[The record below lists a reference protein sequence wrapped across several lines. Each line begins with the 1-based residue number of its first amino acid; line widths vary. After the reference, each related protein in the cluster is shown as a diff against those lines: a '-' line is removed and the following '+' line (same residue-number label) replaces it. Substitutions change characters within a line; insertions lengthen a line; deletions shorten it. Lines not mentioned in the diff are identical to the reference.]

1 MIRILCANTSSLA
14 HPPRQCSSQPLSP
27 VQWNLSRQVLLSLH
41 LSVSLKMRSNMQRQW
56 QWTGFVS
63 AIILSH
69 MLLCQ
74 SVGFAEEEKDEQQT
88 AEVEALVRQLND
100 DSGKLRDEAENKL
113 LEMAPLDNVDRTDA
127 FLQILPRPQEGM
139 PEEVKTRLSRLRQE
153 IETRQAEAAVS
164 ASSVTLSADSLD
176 LDEVLDAI
184 EKQTGNRLE
193 DFRDQFGQDSLAK
206 TVTLEL
212 ENEEFWPALDQ
223 ILDQTE
229 LSPYSFSG
237 EDSLAIVN
245 RDQGDLSRYGR
256 GDYSGP
262 FRVEIVN
269 IVAQRNLRNP
279 SQESARLEME
289 VAWEPRL
296 RPIALSQPVENIK
309 IVGDDSQSIG
319 VASPQAVLD
328 VEVQPGSHSTELI
341 IPIALPPRS
350 VKKIDR
356 LQGEIS
362 ALVPGRVAEFKF
374 ADLDKGES
382 IEQEKG
388 GVKVIV
394 DRVHKNH
401 GLWEVHMRL
410 QILSDE
416 AGLES
421 HRGWVFQNMTYILDK
436 NGEKID
442 DAGMETTIQG
452 EKEIGLAYFYELP
465 DDDLASYTWVYRTPA
480 AVVRV
485 PVKYE
490 LRDLPLP

>member
-1 MIRILCANTSSLA
+1 MKHKSGLR
-14 HPPRQCSSQPLSP
+14 
-27 VQWNLSRQVLLSLH
+27 
-41 LSVSLKMRSNMQRQW
+41 
-56 QWTGFVS
+56 GFVS
-63 AIILSH
+63 ATLFFLIAVCLSDGITKAAEDQ
-69 MLLCQ
+69 Q
-74 SVGFAEEEKDEQQT
+74 SAQ
-88 AEVEALVRQLND
+88 VETLVRQLND
-100 DSGKLRDEAENKL
+100 DSAKLRDEAENQL
-113 LEMAPLDNVDRTDA
+113 IEMAPLEDVDGTDA
-127 FLQILPRPQEGM
+127 FLQLLPRPQEGM
-139 PEEVKTRLSRLRQE
+139 PEEVKTRLSRIRQQ
-153 IETRQAEAAVS
+153 IETRQAEAVVS
-164 ASSVTLSADSLD
+164 SSYVTLSADSTD
-176 LDEVLDAI
+176 LDEVLEAI
-184 EKQTGNRLE
+184 DSQTGNRLN
-193 DFRDQFGQDSLAK
+193 DFREQFGQDSLAK
-206 TVTLEL
+206 TVTLEFDKV
-212 ENEEFWPALDQ
+212 EFWSAIDQ

-229 LSPYSFSG
+229 LSPYPFSG

-245 RDQGDLSRYGR
+245 RDQGALSRYGR

-269 IVAQRNLRNP
+269 VVAQRNLRNP

-296 RPIALSQPVENIK
+296 KPIVLSQPVKNIK
-309 IVGDDSQSIG
+309 ITGDDGQAIP

-341 IPIALPPRS
+341 IPVGLPPRS
-350 VKKIDR
+350 VKKIGQ

-374 ADLDKGES
+374 AGLDKAKGT
-382 IEQEKG
+382 EQEKG
-388 GVKVIV
+388 GVKVIL

-401 GLWEVHMRL
+401 GLWEIHMRL

-421 HRGWVFQNMTYILDK
+421 HRGWVFQNITYIVDK

-452 EKEIGLAYFYELP
+452 NKEIGLAYFYELP
-465 DDDLASYTWVYRTPA
+465 DDNLDSYTWVYRTPA

-490 LRDLPLP
+490 LRDLDLP